1 MMMLLESALLSLGF
15 YVFILQRRRAMASA
29 KTAEG
34 SFSSPWSPFTTG
46 ASLKFSEEE
55 LYEFLKKRVI
65 GQDEALKKISKKI
78 YLGLKESQKLNVPL
92 RKHILVSLLLVG
104 PTGVGKTETAKAL
117 EEFFKKFGYSL
128 VRLDM
133 NQFSSK
139 ESVWSLI
146 GSIKGYI
153 GSDTPGILTGSLM
166 NNPRRVILFDEIE
179 KAHPKAFDFI
189 LQFIDE
195 GYVIERSTGQ
205 KVYADHAIVLMTSN
219 YEQALFGKLHEEIK
233 DPIERDLTARKILE
247 GFFRPELLGRLDDIV
262 VYRNLKEEDI
272 ILLTDMIL
280 KKYGLKEDPEK
291 YYRRYKALI
300 ENYGVRIYLKK
311 LREDILERL

>member
-1 MMMLLESALLSLGF
+1 SAILSLSLYF
-15 YVFILQRRRAMASA
+15 YMLQRRRAMSSGESVAGTTFSF
-29 KTAEG
+29 G
-34 SFSSPWSPFTTG
+34 SSYLRG
-46 ASLKFSEEE
+46 NIKFNEEE
-55 LYEFLKKRVI
+55 LYEFLRKRVI

-78 YLGLKESQKLNVPL
+78 YLGLKESRKLNVPL
-92 RKHILVSLLLVG
+92 RRHILASLLLVG

-117 EEFFKKFGYSL
+117 EEFFRRFGYSL
-128 VRLDM
+128 VRIDM
-133 NQFSSK
+133 NQFSS
-139 ESVWSLI
+139 EHSVWSLI

-153 GSDTPGILTGSLM
+153 GSETPGILTGSLM
-166 NNPRRVILFDEIE
+166 NNPRRIILFDEIE
-179 KAHPKAFDFI
+179 KAHPKAFDFM

-195 GYVIERSTGQ
+195 GYVVERSTGQ

-219 YEQALFGKLHEEIK
+219 YEQALFGRLHEEIK

-247 GFFRPELLGRLDDIV
+247 GFFRPELLGRLDDVV

-272 ILLTDMIL
+272 LLLTEKIL
-280 KKYGLKEDPEK
+280 KSYGLNEDPEK
-291 YYRRYKALI
+291 YYRKYKPLI